1 MSNVCQRAVDKN
13 QNVAVA
19 LTGPALVGEL
29 RNILEE
35 SLPSAVGHFAS
46 CMSVG
51 ANLARHLHMRMRVL
65 QVLSPDWI
73 FFDI

>member
-13 QNVAVA
+13 RNVAVA
-19 LTGPALVGEL
+19 LPALVGEL

-51 ANLARHLHMRMRVL
+51 AILARHLHMRMRVL